1 MTEYFEPE
9 MGQAIFGQ
17 PYQGLGCPGKPGRAA
32 GAIVQK
38 EDHPKLYQM
47 YQDGY
52 LNSEIGQ
59 RFGVSGTTAGK
70 LIRKYEASM
79 GGGQ

>member
-1 MTEYFEPE
+1 MAHCHAPMNRRCKAYEDLPK
-9 MGQAIFGQ
+9 GR
-17 PYQGLGCPGKPGRAA
+17 KPGRASH
-32 GAIVQK
+32 AIVQK
-38 EDHPKLYQM
+38 EDYPKLYQM

-79 GGGQ
+79 GAGQ

>member
-1 MTEYFEPE
+1 MAHCHAPMARRCKAYEVLPK
-9 MGQAIFGQ
+9 GR
-17 PYQGLGCPGKPGRAA
+17 KPGRAA
-32 GAIVQK
+32 KAIVQK
-38 EDHPKLYQM
+38 EDYPKLYQM

-70 LIRKYEASM
+70 LARKYAASLEA
-79 GGGQ
+79 GQ

>member
-17 PYQGLGCPGKPGRAA
+17 PYQELGCPGKPGRAA

-70 LIRKYEASM
+70 MIRKYEASM
-79 GGGQ
+79 GAGQ